1 MNVLERIRK
10 TFVYV
15 VAAACVPMVA
25 AVITGV
31 GSTKAAG
38 PAQAA
43 DQDVELQLGQQ
54 IFDEL
59 KAKGEIVE
67 SSPLYDQLR
76 PISDAIT
83 RAAQPQYNH
92 PFNFYLVHETQP
104 NAFAPARG
112 NVYVGDSLLYFVNNP
127 DELGGTLC
135 PEGPIP
141 SITTR

>member
-10 TFVYV
+10 TLVYV
-15 VAAACVPMVA
+15 VAAACGATVA
-25 AVITGV
+25 AFLAGV

-54 IFDEL
+54 MFDEL

-92 PFNFYLVHETQP
+92 PCKFYLGQESQP
-104 NAFAPARG
+104 NAFATPG
-112 NVYVGDSLLYFVNNP
+112 GIVYVV
-127 DELGGTLC
+127 
-135 PEGPIP
+135 
-141 SITTR
+141 